1 MEQASL
7 ARCHVSPSPPE
18 TASHRVC
25 SNFSAFLCAPELRC
39 VRRPPKDGSSESS
52 VAVPNHRPERSS
64 TGHLEPAGT
73 RQETAE
79 APQPRTSQSSRHVS
93 TEREELLFFT
103 SLQATSYTPKPLHIP
118 LPMFRPSWR
127 SRGGEQPRVTSLP
140 TRARLMH
147 ASRSAMHRSTPA
159 RRLPMPWTSALVR
172 HQTLASA
179 RRTAPCS
186 LGLAEA
192 ISSG

>member
-1 MEQASL
+1 MAESLTALACHTTRLQWPGSALKAPNLRAVVEQASL

-18 TASHRVC
+18 TASHLVC

-39 VRRPPKDGSSESS
+39 LRRPPKDGSSESS

-79 APQPRTSQSSRHVS
+79 APQPGTSQSSHHVP

-118 LPMFRPSWR
+118 LPMFRPLESWQG
-127 SRGGEQPRVTSLP
+127 RGRVT
-140 TRARLMH
+140 
-147 ASRSAMHRSTPA
+147 
-159 RRLPMPWTSALVR
+159 
-172 HQTLASA
+172 
-179 RRTAPCS
+179 
-186 LGLAEA
+186 A
-192 ISSG
+192 ISRVPDPRK

>member
-1 MEQASL
+1 MAESLTALACHTTRLQWPGSALKAPNLRTVVEQASL
-7 ARCHVSPSPPE
+7 ARCHVSPSPTE

-39 VRRPPKDGSSESS
+39 LRRPPKDGSSESS

-79 APQPRTSQSSRHVS
+79 APQPRTSKSSRHVP

-118 LPMFRPSWR
+118 LPMFRPLYRDVKLVSNVF
-127 SRGGEQPRVTSLP
+127 STYC
-140 TRARLMH
+140 
-147 ASRSAMHRSTPA
+147 SA
-159 RRLPMPWTSALVR
+159 
-172 HQTLASA
+172 
-179 RRTAPCS
+179 
-186 LGLAEA
+186 E
-192 ISSG
+192 